1 MAAELLFATSD
12 RAHGWFPGGLSP
24 SDEVLR
30 DAVERRGRSVV
41 PVVWGGPVPRGA
53 SVVLRATWDYVDQPE
68 RFARWLDHLDEQ
80 GATVAN
86 PTRTVRWNMHKRY
99 LADLEARGV
108 PIVPTRLLARSSPVT
123 LDDVRRATGWDDV
136 VVKPAIGATARL
148 TVQEAREGRE
158 ATAAHLAALVAEED
172 VLVQPFVAS
181 VVTDGEVSVMAA
193 AGTPTHAVR
202 KRAKDGEWRVQ
213 INFGGT
219 DERIGLDDELAAA
232 ARRVLAALDDV
243 PTYARVDL
251 VRYEGELRLMELEL
265 IEPDLFLD
273 RAPEGAEVLADALL
287 ASG

>member
-24 SDEVLR
+24 SDVVLR
-30 DAVERRGRSVV
+30 QAVERRGRPVR
-41 PVVWGGPVPRGA
+41 PVVWGGPVERGA
-53 SVVLRATWDYVDQPE
+53 SVVLRATWDYVDEAE
-68 RFARWLDHLDEQ
+68 RFARWLDHLDGQ

-123 LDDVRRATGWDDV
+123 LADVRRATGWEDV

-148 TVQEAREGRE
+148 TVHEAREGRE

-172 VLVQPFVAS
+172 VLVQAFVAS

-202 KRAKDGEWRVQ
+202 KRPKAGDWRVQ
-213 INFGGT
+213 VNFGGT
-219 DERIGLDDELAAA
+219 DERIRLDDELGDAAH
-232 ARRVLAALDDV
+232 RVLAALDDV
-243 PTYARVDL
+243 PSYARVDL
-251 VRYEGELRLMELEL
+251 VRYEGELRLMEVEL

-273 RAPEGAEVLADALL
+273 HAPEAADLLADVLV